1 MQVHELPEKFQ
12 KLHAIKAKIKSL
24 KLLRLG
30 RDKKEFAV
38 ICQTQDDIL
47 FITEKGVIEIFETK
61 GDDNLANIEMLC
73 SQNGQNYFITEELS
87 S

>member
-1 MQVHELPEKFQ
+1 MHVHDLSEKFQ
-12 KLHAIKAKIKSL
+12 KLYAIKAKIKSL

-30 RDKKEFAV
+30 KDKKEFAV
-38 ICQTQDDIL
+38 ICQTQDEIL
-47 FITEKGVIEIFETK
+47 IISEKGVIEVFETK
-61 GDDNLANIEMLC
+61 GDYSLANIEMLC